1 MMRFA
6 VVVALATI
14 FAGLPAQAQDAA
26 PAPDMQTALCADFN
40 GAADPSPY
48 VSYIEGYASARGSE
62 GSAGAHVASVRQA
75 CEAQP
80 DVGFLSMVAAT
91 APAPLASAGQGMG
104 PTSCS
109 APPTTTCS
117 GCSVSCDAGQ
127 QAVCR
132 AGRDFGSVRCATRA
146 RCICE

>member
-6 VVVALATI
+6 VVAALATI
-14 FAGLPAQAQDAA
+14 FAGLPAMAQESA

-62 GSAGAHVASVRQA
+62 GSAGAHVSSVRQA
-75 CEAQP
+75 CAAQP

-91 APAPLASAGQGMG
+91 APAPLAATGPGMG

-109 APPTTTCS
+109 APPTTTCG
-117 GCSVSCDAGQ
+117 GCSVSCEAGQ

-132 AGRDFGSVRCATRA
+132 AGRDFGAVRCATRA

>member
-48 VSYIEGYASARGSE
+48 VSYIEGFASARGSE
-62 GSAGAHVASVRQA
+62 DTAAAHVASVRQA

-80 DVGFLSMVAAT
+80 EVGFLSMVTAT
-91 APAPLASAGQGMG
+91 APAPKPAIT
-104 PTSCS
+104 P
-109 APPTTTCS
+109 
-117 GCSVSCDAGQ
+117 VSM
-127 QAVCR
+127 
-132 AGRDFGSVRCATRA
+132 
-146 RCICE
+146 

>member
-6 VVVALATI
+6 AVVTLATI
-14 FAGLPAQAQDAA
+14 FAGLPALAQEAA
-26 PAPDMQTALCADFN
+26 PAPDLQTALCADFN

-48 VSYIEGYASARGSE
+48 VSYIEGFASARGSE
-62 GSAGAHVASVRQA
+62 ASAGAHLAAVRQA
-75 CEAQP
+75 CQAQP
-80 DVGFLSMVAAT
+80 EVGFLSMVTAT
-91 APAPLASAGQGMG
+91 APAPLASAGPGRG
-104 PTSCS
+104 PTSCA

-132 AGRDFGSVRCATRA
+132 AGRDFGAVRCATRA